1 MTTKITSD
9 NIESTALSSISGGIK
24 VTSVIS
30 TNSTYGALQSNTVNA
45 TAGGFLKVIG
55 SGFANVTQV
64 YIDIDN
70 PTLATSVSFIS
81 STEVRAV
88 VPAKAAGSYLVSVV
102 RTTDGSFASVING
115 ITYA

>member
-1 MTTKITSD
+1 MKTRITID
-9 NIESTALSSISGGIK
+9 NIAESALPAISGGIK
-24 VTSVIS
+24 VTSVVS

-45 TAGGFLKVIG
+45 TSGGFLKVIG

-64 YIDIDN
+64 YIGTDA
-70 PTLATSVSFIS
+70 PTLATSISFIS

-88 VPAKAAGSYLVSVV
+88 VPARAAGSYLVYVV

-115 ITYA
+115 VTYA

>member
-1 MTTKITSD
+1 MKTKITLD
-9 NIESTALSSISGGIK
+9 NIEPTALSSISGGIK

-81 STEVRAV
+81 STEIRAV
-88 VPAKAAGSYLVSVV
+88 VPAKAAGSYLVKVV

>member
-24 VTSVIS
+24 VNSIVS

-55 SGFANVTQV
+55 SGFADVTQV
-64 YIDIDN
+64 YIGTDA
-70 PTLATSVSFIS
+70 PTLATSISFIS
-81 STEVRAV
+81 STEV
-88 VPAKAAGSYLVSVV
+88 
-102 RTTDGSFASVING
+102 
-115 ITYA
+115 